1 MSSDPGDP
9 DDESAALRA
18 RLNVLSA
25 ELKGRPDPTHTPEQ
39 SPEPH

>member
-18 RLNVLSA
+18 RLNGLPG
-25 ELKGRPDPTHTPEQ
+25 ELKGRFTPPPASAQ
-39 SPEPH
+39 KP